1 MAPLDLDRERILRF
15 LEAAS
20 RRLSGE
26 WLLVGGA
33 AAALWF
39 SEERV
44 TEDIDLVG
52 LAGTPEERLRLMEFA
67 AAEGL
72 PVEAVN
78 SAADFFL
85 RRIEGWRDH
94 IEPLLRGPSATIHR
108 PDATLFLLL
117 KCSRLSEIDLG
128 DCLALLD
135 FVRAEALALDRG
147 RVLRTLVSLPE
158 TDDEALRLRR
168 ARLQAALEGRGES

>member
-1 MAPLDLDRERILRF
+1 MAPLDLDRGRICGF
-15 LEAAS
+15 LDAVG

-33 AAALWF
+33 AAAVWF
-39 SEERV
+39 SEGRV

-52 LAGTPEERLRLMEFA
+52 LEGTPGERLRLMELA
-67 AAEGL
+67 AEEGL

-94 IEPLLRGPSATIHR
+94 IELLLRGPSATIHR

-117 KCSRLSEIDLG
+117 KCTRLSEVDLG

-135 FVRAEALALDRG
+135 FVRAHGLALDRA
-147 RVLRTLVSLPE
+147 RVLRAIGDLPAASE
-158 TDDEALRLRR
+158 AALRMRR
-168 ARLQAALEGRGES
+168 ARLEAALRT

>member
-1 MAPLDLDRERILRF
+1 MAPLDLDRDRIRRF
-15 LEAAS
+15 LDAAS

-33 AAALWF
+33 AAAVWF
-39 SEERV
+39 SEGRV

-52 LAGTPEERLRLMEFA
+52 LEGTPGERLRLMELA
-67 AAEGL
+67 AEEGL

-128 DCLALLD
+128 DCLALLG
-135 FVRAEALALDRG
+135 FVRAHGLALDSA
-147 RVLRTLVSLPE
+147 RVLRALLPLPDS
-158 TDDEALRLRR
+158 DDEALRLRR
-168 ARLQAALEGRGES
+168 ARLQAALER

>member
-1 MAPLDLDRERILRF
+1 MAPLDLDRDRIRRF
-15 LEAAS
+15 LDAVS

-33 AAALWF
+33 AAAVWF
-39 SEERV
+39 SEGRV

-52 LAGTPEERLRLMEFA
+52 LEGTPGERLRLMELA
-67 AAEGL
+67 ADEGL

-94 IEPLLRGPSATIHR
+94 IEPFLRGPSAIIHR

-117 KCSRLSEIDLG
+117 KCSRLSEIDFG

-135 FVRAEALALDRG
+135 FVRAHGLALDRA
-147 RVLRTLVSLPE
+147 RVLRALAPLPA

-168 ARLQAALEGRGES
+168 ARLQAALGA

>member
-1 MAPLDLDRERILRF
+1 MAPLDLDRDRIRRF
-15 LEAAS
+15 LDVAS

-33 AAALWF
+33 AAAVWF
-39 SEERV
+39 SAARV
-44 TEDIDLVG
+44 TEDILLVG
-52 LAGTPEERLRLMEFA
+52 LEGTAEERLRLMELA
-67 AAEGL
+67 VEEGL

-108 PDATLFLLL
+108 PDATLFLPI
-117 KCSRLSEIDLG
+117 KCPRLSEIDLG

-135 FVRAEALALDRG
+135 FVRMEALALDRR
-147 RVLRTLVSLPE
+147 RVLRALASLPE
-158 TDDEALRLRR
+158 TDDEALGARR
-168 ARLQAALEGRGES
+168 ARLQAALQA

>member
-1 MAPLDLDRERILRF
+1 MAPLDLGRDRIRRF
-15 LEAAS
+15 LDAVS

-33 AAALWF
+33 AAAVWF
-39 SEERV
+39 SEGRV

-52 LAGTPEERLRLMEFA
+52 LEGTPGERLRLMQLA
-67 AAEGL
+67 ADEGL

-94 IEPLLRGPSATIHR
+94 IEPLLTGPSATIHR

-117 KCSRLSEIDLG
+117 KCSRLSEVDFG
-128 DCLALLD
+128 DCRALLD
-135 FVRAEALALDRG
+135 FVHAHGLALDRA
-147 RVLRTLVSLPE
+147 RVLRALASLPDTE
-158 TDDEALRLRR
+158 DEALRLRR
-168 ARLQAALEGRGES
+168 ARLQAALED